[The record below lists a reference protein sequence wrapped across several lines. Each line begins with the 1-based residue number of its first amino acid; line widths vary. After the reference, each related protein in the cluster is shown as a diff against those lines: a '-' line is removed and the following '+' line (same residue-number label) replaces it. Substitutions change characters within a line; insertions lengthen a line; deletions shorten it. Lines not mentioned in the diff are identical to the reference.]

1 MNLLQVKGFLLFF
14 CGVLTTAQGVRVGSQ
29 PNPPSWPQSVA
40 VFDPSDD
47 AGTIMGRVMAAFE
60 TNGGHDPPNHGQFS
74 IIWMVPHT
82 GMCFGMSFVCAYDKV
97 GSAHP
102 WRVQ

>member
-14 CGVLTTAQGVRVGSQ
+14 CGVLTTAQGVRFGSQ
-29 PNPPSWPQSVA
+29 PNPPSWPPSVA

-74 IIWMVPHT
+74 
-82 GMCFGMSFVCAYDKV
+82 DKRYAFLFKP
-97 GSAHP
+97 GSYK
-102 WRVQ
+102 VDVFC